1 MPLRH
6 QARLR
11 TRRLP
16 LETAA
21 LLQVRVGDTTGYI
34 ALRGKL
40 RYIHIYIDIYIAL
53 RGKLIDP

>member
-40 RYIHIYIDIYIAL
+40 M
-53 RGKLIDP
+53 DP